1 MPERISHSC
10 AFTALA
16 SGWSWTPCGIAFTA
30 GHQLFEVTAM
40 RFTTQWVRL
49 RRRAAPGRCAA
60 IAVTPPRMRIR
71 CHHALPGEVAGDHA
85 GEEPVPRRALPHGE
99 VTSDLAWPMGG
110 PEGCA
115 PCPLVVTIA
124 RQPGPTPMLRVR
136 HRSQCRPTGDGG
148 IFRAGRQ
155 VGAPQSPSGPRPAIE
170 SGSSDGAHHRSGRC
184 LRARRACGRRISAAS
199 WPRGTSRCSP

>member
-1 MPERISHSC
+1 MIIRAVMTRSTRPLILSG
-10 AFTALA
+10 ALP
-16 SGWSWTPCGIAFTA
+16 STSLPTLLLP
-30 GHQLFEVTAM
+30 
-40 RFTTQWVRL
+40 RRL
-49 RRRAAPGRCAA
+49 RPSPRPVEDSLQGRWSG
-60 IAVTPPRMRIR
+60 
-71 CHHALPGEVAGDHA
+71 GETLGHSDGREESASRDGTGRDVDRVSSSRGTLSGTS
-85 GEEPVPRRALPHGE
+85 GEEGLPHGE

-115 PCPLVVTIA
+115 PCPLVVTVA

-148 IFRAGRQ
+148 IFRAGCQ

-170 SGSSDGAHHRSGRC
+170 SGSSDGAHHRSERC